1 MPRGLFFIVPP
12 LGTGFFPLTPML
24 GIDACTLYLGMI
36 VTLPL
41 GGHATWHAYR
51 DLVARSGRGHG
62 AKTVPARVDPS
73 AMSVSAKA
81 ARWRC

>member
-41 GGHATWHAYR
+41 VGHATWHAYR
-51 DLVARSGRGHG
+51 DLVARSGRGHRTSPP
-62 AKTVPARVDPS
+62 TVAR
-73 AMSVSAKA
+73 
-81 ARWRC
+81 